1 MEEEKLTKEEL
12 SNFTGTEQYHRLTIL
27 PLNCT
32 DGIAYVAEKGK
43 AFWLID
49 AIASYQTK
57 EFQNKYP
64 FQVWT
69 LKVKDNKGMLHASDG
84 NDNLIQTQSI
94 PYTDFPL
101 KEITLYLTD
110 NVLLLPSEY

>member
-12 SNFTGTEQYHRLTIL
+12 SSFTGTEQYHRLTVL

-32 DGIAYVAEKGK
+32 DGVAHVAKKGK

-57 EFQNKYP
+57 ALVEAYP
-64 FQVWT
+64 FQVWKLT
-69 LKVKDNKGMLHASDG
+69 VEDTKGVLIMEDGDGRAVKRQN
-84 NDNLIQTQSI
+84 I

-101 KEITLYLTD
+101 KEITFYLT
-110 NVLLLPSEY
+110 NTVLLLPSEY

>member
-1 MEEEKLTKEEL
+1 MEEEKLTEQEL
-12 SNFTGTEQYHRLTIL
+12 SGFTGTEQYHRLTAL

-32 DGIAYVAEKGK
+32 DGVAHVAKKGK

-57 EFQNKYP
+57 DLKEKYP
-64 FQVWT
+64 LQVWKLET
-69 LKVKDNKGMLHASDG
+69 NNNKGMLWLEDENG
-84 NDNLIQTQSI
+84 NKVKQQII

-101 KEITLYLTD
+101 KEITFYLAD